1 MIGEFQS
8 TFSVSVFHRSLVGV
22 VFMID
27 GSKNLL
33 VSWVLNFIV
42 CVLLKGA
49 IKSQSGIVAQHMLE
63 LWCLMSEDG
72 RFVFKVMLGLP

>member
-27 GSKNLL
+27 GSKNLI

-49 IKSQSGIVAQHMLE
+49 INPKVGLLPNI
-63 LWCLMSEDG
+63 CLSYG
-72 RFVFKVMLGLP
+72 V